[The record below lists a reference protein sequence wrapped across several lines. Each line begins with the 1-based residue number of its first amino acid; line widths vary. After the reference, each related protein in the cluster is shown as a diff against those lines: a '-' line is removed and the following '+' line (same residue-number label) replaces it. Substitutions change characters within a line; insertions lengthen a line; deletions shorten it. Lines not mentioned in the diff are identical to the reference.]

1 MLLVRS
7 DAMNPEGASISQRSR
22 RGGRV
27 NLLIESPLGKNPP
40 ANE

>member
-7 DAMNPEGASISQRSR
+7 DAMNTRGASISQRSR
-22 RGGRV
+22 RDGRAS
-27 NLLIESPLGKNPP
+27 LLIEAPLGKNPP